1 MTSGNH
7 VTVQHL
13 HLAAVMSLS
22 LCSTL
27 RVLTVS
33 RKDLSS
39 RHELESRA
47 RDLIASIVI
56 CVKCPGKQWT
66 EANRISYILGKKYLS
81 PACLAYV
88 NKNRQGSESREK

>member
-33 RKDLSS
+33 LKDSS
-39 RHELESRA
+39 KTVDMSWKAGL
-47 RDLIASIVI
+47 
-56 CVKCPGKQWT
+56 
-66 EANRISYILGKKYLS
+66 
-81 PACLAYV
+81 
-88 NKNRQGSESREK
+88 